1 MTFTVL
7 PLLAACCYAFA
18 TFVVSQRLYHAEG
31 PRLKLLFSAATAGV
45 LLHMLGLS
53 QALFTVDGQNFSLM
67 NVSSLVCWLI
77 TLMFT
82 AIALR
87 TPILL
92 LMPLIYGFATLVQLA
107 AALFPAGSQLHHFEH
122 APWLLAHIVVAF
134 MAYVM
139 LIMATLYS
147 FQVSYI
153 SHKLKQKTPLATG
166 TVLPPLMQAESLLFR
181 LVMLGTVLLGLTLV
195 SGMLFSDDWF
205 AKHNLH
211 KNILSLAAFTTFAA
225 LLLGHYRAGWR
236 GRTAN
241 TFTVVGSLLLT
252 LAYFGARFVREV
264 LLNQVS

>member
-1 MTFTVL
+1 MTFAVL

-18 TFVVSQRLYHAEG
+18 TFVVSQRLYHADG
-31 PRLKLLFSAATAGV
+31 PRLKLLFSAATLGV

-53 QALFTVDGQNFSLM
+53 QALFTVDGQNFSLI
-67 NVSSLVCWLI
+67 NVTSLVCWLI

-82 AIALR
+82 TIALR

-92 LMPLIYGFATLVQLA
+92 LLPLIYGFATLVQLA
-107 AALFPAGSQLHHFEH
+107 VVVVPAGSQLHHFEQ
-122 APWLLAHIVVAF
+122 APWLLTHIVVAF

-181 LVMLGTVLLGLTLV
+181 LVMLGTLLLGLTLI
-195 SGMLFSDDWF
+195 SGIVFSEDWF
-205 AKHNLH
+205 ARHNLH
-211 KNILSLAAFTTFAA
+211 KNILSTLAFLTFTS
-225 LLLGHYRAGWR
+225 LLIGNYRFGWR
-236 GRTAN
+236 GKIAN
-241 TFTVVGSLLLT
+241 SVCVAGSLLLT

-264 LLNQVS
+264 LLQ

>member
-18 TFVVSQRLYHAEG
+18 TFVVSQRLYHADG
-31 PRLKLLFSAATAGV
+31 PRLKLLFSAATIGV

-53 QALFTVDGQNFSLM
+53 QALFTVDGQNFSLI

-82 AIALR
+82 TIALR
-87 TPILL
+87 TPIFLL
-92 LMPLIYGFATLVQLA
+92 LPLIYGFATLVQFA
-107 AALFPAGSQLHHFEH
+107 AAFLPAGSQLHHFEQ

-134 MAYVM
+134 MAYVL

-153 SHKLKQKTPLATG
+153 SLKLKQKTPLASG
-166 TVLPPLMQAESLLFR
+166 TKLPPLMQAESLLFR
-181 LVMLGTVLLGLTLV
+181 LVLLGTIMLGFTLA
-195 SGMLFSDDWF
+195 SGMVFSDDWF

-211 KNILSLAAFTTFAA
+211 KNVLSSLAFVTFVT
-225 LLLGHYRAGWR
+225 LLVGHYRAGWR
-236 GRTAN
+236 GRMAN
-241 TFTVVGSLLLT
+241 SLALVGAVLLT

-264 LLNQVS
+264 LLQG